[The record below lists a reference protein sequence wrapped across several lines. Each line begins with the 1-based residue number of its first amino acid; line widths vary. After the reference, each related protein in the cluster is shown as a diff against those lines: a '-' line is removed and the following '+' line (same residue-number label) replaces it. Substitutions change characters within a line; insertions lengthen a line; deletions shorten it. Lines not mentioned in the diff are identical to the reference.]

1 MKINLQDLTIEK
13 AHASLE
19 KGEFSISELVDAYLA
34 VIKEKNGEINAY
46 LEVYKD
52 IAFQVEKA
60 EKMFKDGTAT
70 LMTGI
75 PMALKDNILFD
86 GHIASASSKI
96 LENYTATY
104 DSFVVKK
111 LKEEGVIF
119 LGRTNMD
126 EFAMGSSTETSAYGV
141 TRNPLDL
148 SRVPG
153 GSSGGSAA
161 SVASNM
167 ALVALG
173 TETCGSVRQPAA
185 FCGLVGLKPTYGAVS
200 RSGIIAMG
208 SSLDQIGPLGKTV
221 RDAEIIFNT
230 INRYD
235 DKDST
240 SIPDDIRK
248 NITKTCKK
256 RIGVPREFLKGE
268 GIDKE
273 VLKNFEES
281 CDKLRKSGYEVVD
294 VDLPS
299 IKYSLAVY
307 YIIMPA
313 EVSSNLARYDGIRY
327 GLSEQGANLLDVYK
341 KSRGKGFGKEAR
353 RRILLGTYILSHGY
367 YDAYYNT
374 AVKVRRMIKDELLN
388 MYSDFDA
395 FITPT
400 VPFLPFKLGERLND
414 PISMYLCDIFSAPAN
429 LADLCSIS
437 IPSGKTKEGLPFS
450 LQITA
455 PYLREDILF
464 MIGKDF
470 EKQL

>member
-1 MKINLQDLTIEK
+1 MIDLKNLTIEK
-13 AHASLE
+13 AHESL
-19 KGEFSISELVDAYLA
+19 KRGEYTVTDLVNEYLK
-34 VIKEKNGEINAY
+34 VINEKNGEINAF
-46 LEVYKD
+46 LEIYDDVLLQAK
-52 IAFQVEKA
+52 KA
-60 EKMFKDGTAT
+60 EEMFKNGTAT

-96 LENYTATY
+96 LENYKATY

-111 LKEEGVIF
+111 LKDQGAVF

-141 TRNPLDL
+141 TRNPIDPT
-148 SRVPG
+148 RVPG

-161 SVASNM
+161 AMAANM
-167 ALVALG
+167 SLVALG
-173 TETCGSVRQPAA
+173 TETCGSVRQPAS
-185 FCGLVGLKPTYGAVS
+185 FCGLVGLKPTYGVLS

-208 SSLDQIGPLGKTV
+208 SSLDQVGPLGKNIEDV
-221 RDAEIIFNT
+221 EILFNA
-230 INRYD
+230 INGYD
-235 DKDST
+235 PKDST
-240 SIPDDIRK
+240 SIPDDMRVNKIK
-248 NITKTCKK
+248 PIKK

-268 GIDKE
+268 GIDSE

-281 CDKLRKSGYEVVD
+281 CEKLKNAGYEIVD
-294 VDLPS
+294 VSLPS

-313 EVSSNLARYDGIRY
+313 EVSSNLARFDGIRY
-327 GLSEQGANLLDVYK
+327 GLSEEGNNLLDVYK
-341 KSRGKGFGKEAR
+341 KSRGNGFGKEAR

-374 AVKVRRMIKDELLN
+374 AVKVREMIKRELLN
-388 MYSDFDA
+388 MYLDVDA

-400 VPFLPFKLGERLND
+400 VPFLPFKLGEKLND

-437 IPSGKTKEGLPFS
+437 IPSGKTKEGLPFG

-455 PYLREDILF
+455 PFLREDILF
-464 MIGKDF
+464 TIGKDF
-470 EKQL
+470 EKLV